1 MERPAFS
8 AGEVGIDVVP
18 LTDRFFAELR
28 AKLHDLR
35 DLKVPVEFDPDD
47 MAASRT
53 YEKWN
58 GRDARVNVSYDV
70 DMSGLRELSKQDERL
85 RKRYEKPV
93 KPVFD
98 GSGVV
103 KGLGHGD
110 RPCRTVA

>member
-47 MAASRT
+47 MAA
-53 YEKWN
+53 
-58 GRDARVNVSYDV
+58 
-70 DMSGLRELSKQDERL
+70 
-85 RKRYEKPV
+85 
-93 KPVFD
+93 
-98 GSGVV
+98 
-103 KGLGHGD
+103 
-110 RPCRTVA
+110 

>member
-18 LTDRFFAELR
+18 LTDRFFAELK

-35 DLKVPVEFDPDD
+35 DLTVPVEFDPDD

-58 GRDARVNVSYDV
+58 GRDAFHRI
-70 DMSGLRELSKQDERL
+70 
-85 RKRYEKPV
+85 
-93 KPVFD
+93 
-98 GSGVV
+98 
-103 KGLGHGD
+103 
-110 RPCRTVA
+110 T

>member
-70 DMSGLRELSKQDERL
+70 DMSGLRELSKQDER
-85 RKRYEKPV
+85 
-93 KPVFD
+93 
-98 GSGVV
+98 
-103 KGLGHGD
+103 
-110 RPCRTVA
+110 